1 MSLIKAGYQIFIDIN
16 HSPITCRL
24 RTQNVW
30 EKCMRDQMYGTFHNF
45 LVFSTTDG
53 VNQMSL
59 AEWIYRGIE
68 KRLIFNTLNTDPL
81 LQNQDIGLRT
91 P

>member
-1 MSLIKAGYQIFIDIN
+1 MND
-16 HSPITCRL
+16 SPIACHP

-30 EKCMRDQMYGTFHNF
+30 EKCMGDQMYGTFHIF
-45 LVFSTTDG
+45 LVFATTDG

-68 KRLIFNTLNTDPL
+68 KRLICNTLNTDPL
-81 LQNQDIGLRT
+81 LQNQDIGL